1 MDFPQKVHVAIAR
14 VRGGIEMGGVG
25 RWRVWWRGFGLPDG
39 ERGWEGRV
47 ASGGFKI
54 ALVLCRG
61 AGDIARV
68 MKLSRLVPLVALVGA
83 SVLLTGC
90 GYNRLVSLRQQADSS
105 WADVENVYQ
114 RRADLVPNLVKTVEG
129 AASFEK
135 ETLTQVIQARQQVNN
150 IKVDPN
156 SPPDSPQAM
165 AAFQQTQD
173 QLSSALSRLLVTV
186 ERYPDI
192 KANANFR
199 DLQVQLEGTEN
210 RIAVERRKFNESVQQ
225 YNTAIKQFPTILYS
239 GFLGFQDRPYFA
251 ARAGADEAPEV
262 NFDFGAAPGS

>member
-1 MDFPQKVHVAIAR
+1 
-14 VRGGIEMGGVG
+14 MGMKTS
-25 RWRVWWRGFGLPDG
+25 RFLPFAALLL
-39 ERGWEGRV
+39 
-47 ASGGFKI
+47 ASG
-54 ALVLCRG
+54 
-61 AGDIARV
+61 
-68 MKLSRLVPLVALVGA
+68 
-83 SVLLTGC
+83 LLTGC
-90 GYNRLVSLRQQADSS
+90 GYNRLVSLKQQTESS

-150 IKVDPN
+150 IKLDPN
-156 SPPDSPQAM
+156 SPPATPEAM
-165 AAFQQTQD
+165 ASYQQSQD

-210 RIAVERRKFNESVQQ
+210 RITVERRKFNQSVQQ
-225 YNTAIKQFPTILYS
+225 YNTATKQFPTVIYS
-239 GFLGFQDRPYFA
+239 GFLGFKERPYFA
-251 ARAGADEAPEV
+251 ARAGADQAPEV
-262 NFDFGAAPGS
+262 DFNFGGSGPPSS

>member
-1 MDFPQKVHVAIAR
+1 
-14 VRGGIEMGGVG
+14 MGMKTS
-25 RWRVWWRGFGLPDG
+25 RFLPFAALLL
-39 ERGWEGRV
+39 
-47 ASGGFKI
+47 ASG
-54 ALVLCRG
+54 
-61 AGDIARV
+61 
-68 MKLSRLVPLVALVGA
+68 
-83 SVLLTGC
+83 LLTGC
-90 GYNRLVSLRQQADSS
+90 GYNRLVSLKQQTESS

-150 IKVDPN
+150 IKLDPN
-156 SPPDSPQAM
+156 SPPATPEAM
-165 AAFQQTQD
+165 ASYQQSQD

-210 RIAVERRKFNESVQQ
+210 RITVERRKFNQSVQQ
-225 YNTAIKQFPTILYS
+225 YNTATKQFPTVIYS
-239 GFLGFQDRPYFA
+239 GFLGFKERPYFA
-251 ARAGADEAPEV
+251 ERAGADQTPEV
-262 NFDFGAAPGS
+262 NFNFGGSVQPGS